1 MMSKKSSLG
10 GEDKNA
16 ALLECVLTRDYPIK
30 YTASHH
36 IYIYIYV
43 GVYYYI
49 LLYKN
54 FIITANQKYKI
65 DTQTTKKEKE
75 IQT

>member
-30 YTASHH
+30 YTVSHH
-36 IYIYIYV
+36 IYIYM
-43 GVYYYI
+43 
-49 LLYKN
+49 
-54 FIITANQKYKI
+54 
-65 DTQTTKKEKE
+65 
-75 IQT
+75 